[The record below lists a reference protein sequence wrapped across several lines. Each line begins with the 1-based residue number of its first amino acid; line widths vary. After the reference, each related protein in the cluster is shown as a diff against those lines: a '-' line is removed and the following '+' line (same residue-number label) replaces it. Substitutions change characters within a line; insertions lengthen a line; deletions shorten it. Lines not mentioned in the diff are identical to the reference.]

1 MNILPSPD
9 YKINTQTGETSVYT
23 GDALASYEKLGP
35 GFASVKLSSEFNTMS
50 DRTNSGVYL
59 SRSISYHKWSIDIGY
74 NPMTREEFEPVY
86 TFLMKNKGGL
96 KPFYVNLPQYATSQN
111 MGEGLT
117 FGGETGTTLTV
128 NQETDARSDT
138 LSFDASS
145 NLPRPGD
152 MFNIVDDSDAKH
164 YKAYIVNFVN
174 SNSISFTPEL
184 QKRVNDDAVLQ
195 FYRPLIRVVATDM
208 QEYSLNTNNLY
219 SFSLKLEE
227 AL

>member
-9 YKINTQTGETSVYT
+9 YKINTETGETSVYA

-111 MGEGLT
+111 PALNPDGS
-117 FGGETGTTLTV
+117 TTLTV
-128 NQETDARSDT
+128 TQETDARSDT
-138 LSFDASS
+138 LSFFTSS

-174 SNSISFTPEL
+174 LNSISFTPEL
-184 QKRVNDDAVLQ
+184 QKRVSVGALLQ
-195 FYRPLIRVVATDM
+195 FYRPLLRVVATDM